1 MLTFFK
7 IIFLA
12 GTGTVSLVFYTIL
25 AARKYA
31 LTETPLLITLYSALF
46 ILYIIAIIISQN
58 QGNSQKSKL
67 CVIATG
73 ALLFRIIMLFSPP
86 SLSSDIHRYN
96 WDGKVLAHGI
106 NPYRFP
112 PQSPELDMLKD
123 AAFSKIE
130 HSETFSVYP
139 PLAQITFA
147 IAHLIAPGIYT
158 LKILSAIFDIGTIIL
173 LFLLLKTLGKDPS
186 GIIVYAWNPLA
197 VIETAGSGHIDS
209 QGIFFL
215 MLCILLFYRKK
226 QAKSAL
232 MLLCAGFSKPFILPT
247 FVLLLKRPLKTYY
260 PLCIFACAMLLPFF
274 GALGNLIKSVAHY
287 LYLWEGNGS
296 FFAAMLF
303 LTKSYTVAKT
313 ISFLMLFGII
323 AILIRK
329 RVDFPKALFI
339 LIGTILLI
347 SPTVYPWYVL
357 WILPFVC
364 IFESLSWL
372 VLSWSIFFSYG
383 KLSWY
388 VYVPFYAVGIYE
400 LSRHFFK
407 IKNRKNTCI

>member
-1 MLTFFK
+1 M
-7 IIFLA
+7 
-12 GTGTVSLVFYTIL
+12 TGTISLVFYTVL
-25 AARKYA
+25 ATRKYA
-31 LTETPLLITLYSALF
+31 LTETPLLIALYSALF
-46 ILYIIAIIISQN
+46 VVYIIAVIVSQN
-58 QGNSQKSKL
+58 QGNSQENKL
-67 CVIATG
+67 GVIAAG
-73 ALLFRIIMLFSPP
+73 ALLFRLIMLLSPP

-96 WDGKVLAHGI
+96 WDGKVLAQGI

-112 PQSPELDMLKD
+112 PQAPELDMLKD

-173 LFLLLKTLGKDPS
+173 LFLLLKTLRKDPS
-186 GIIVYAWNPLA
+186 EIIIYAWNPLA
-197 VIETAGSGHIDS
+197 VIETAGSGHLDS

-215 MLCILLFYRKK
+215 MLCLLLFYRKN
-226 QAKSAL
+226 QATSAL
-232 MLLCAGFSKPFILPT
+232 MLLCAGFSKPFILPALI
-247 FVLLLKRPLKTYY
+247 LLRRRPIKTYCH
-260 PLCIFACAMLLPFF
+260 LCIFACAMLLPFF
-274 GALGNLIKSVAHY
+274 GALGNLIKSMAHY

-296 FFAAMLF
+296 FFAVILF
-303 LTKSYTVAKT
+303 LTKSYTAAKT
-313 ISFLMLFGII
+313 ISFLMLFTII
-323 AILIRK
+323 VILIRK
-329 RVDFPKALFI
+329 KVDFPKALFI
-339 LIGTILLI
+339 LSGTILLI

-364 IFESLSWL
+364 IFESLSCL
-372 VLSWSIFFSYG
+372 VLSWSIIFSYG
-383 KLSWY
+383 KLNWY
-388 VYVPFYAVGIYE
+388 VYIPFYAVGIYE